1 MHYTFRWCIRFYPLD
16 IIYTTCVPN
25 GLVRNYSDISQWT
38 CNLNQSS
45 VRRLHSVFDIFFF
58 SIRVFFRKK
67 RRLTGQQEKSGG
79 HLYSTLPLPPT
90 HEYSDIYFATLHV
103 RWLSHIFNRTA
114 CIYQAATRWDLPP
127 YRITIWLIDDVML
140 IFVCLLVDFI
150 QGSCYSYLTL
160 ETGEL
165 EHLMR
170 LTLKELIHPE
180 ISYCKIN
187 FCVYWFFGNFAVY
200 WQICENLS
208 TSNLFYFSYPYK

>member
-1 MHYTFRWCIRFYPLD
+1 MQPKPIVSKTFTWRFWYLFSF
-16 IIYTTCVPN
+16 YQGFLSRTLTTHRTVAE
-25 GLVRNYSDISQWT
+25 GRGD
-38 CNLNQSS
+38 
-45 VRRLHSVFDIFFF
+45 
-58 SIRVFFRKK
+58 
-67 RRLTGQQEKSGG
+67 
-79 HLYSTLPLPPT
+79 HLYSTLPFPPA
-90 HEYSDIYFATLHV
+90 HAHSDIYFSTLHV
-103 RWLSHIFNRTA
+103 RRLSHISNRTA
-114 CIYQAATRWDLPP
+114 CIYQADTRWDLTP
-127 YRITIWLIDDVML
+127 YQITIWLIDDVML